1 MKHLF
6 LSSILLLMT
15 TVTFSQSTNFSLF
28 VINPTNCPY
37 SLAGTWWDTA
47 GAGSIYW
54 NSVDTTSSFQ
64 DVWSATALT
73 NTSTDSMIICVVPA
87 PACPCPQVCITQAIN
102 PGAYTLELC
111 PGVGINE
118 TVKENNFLVYPNPAE
133 DKINVKTDATLL
145 GSAYTVYDNTG
156 KSVLSG
162 KINSENTIIE
172 LGGLSAGI
180 YLFSVGDNMKR
191 SFKVIKE

>member
-1 MKHLF
+1 MKHFF

-15 TVTFSQSTNFSLF
+15 TVTFSQSTNFSLY

-37 SLAGTWWDTA
+37 SVTGTWNDTT
-47 GAGSIYW
+47 GAVGNVIF

-64 DVWSATALT
+64 EVWSFTVQS
-73 NTSTDSMIICVVPA
+73 NSPTDTMIICIVPA
-87 PACPCPQVCITQAIN
+87 CNCPMVCITQPVN
-102 PGAYTLELC
+102 PGSYTIQLC
-111 PGVGINE
+111 AGVGINE
-118 TVKENNFLVYPNPAE
+118 IVKESNFLVYPNPAE
-133 DKINVKTDATLL
+133 NKINVKADATLL
-145 GSAYTVYDNTG
+145 GSVYTVYAITG

-180 YLFSVGDNMKR
+180 YLFSVGENMNQ